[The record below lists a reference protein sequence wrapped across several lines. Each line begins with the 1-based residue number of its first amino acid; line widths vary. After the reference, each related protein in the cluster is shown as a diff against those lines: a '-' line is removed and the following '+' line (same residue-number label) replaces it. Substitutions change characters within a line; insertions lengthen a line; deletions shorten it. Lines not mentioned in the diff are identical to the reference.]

1 MTRIDSLSYPLVMLV
16 ATGLFMFSAYSSF
29 RGAPPP
35 ILTTQEQ
42 WIGVVLVLASFAATA
57 LLDAVLTRRGKRPSK
72 ILTLS
77 EGFNP
82 TYIHEVI
89 HLYPT
94 VPIKRTPSERLWDL
108 TSASLVGQDN
118 ALALAKL
125 RIDIE
130 QALRELML
138 VRGLEVVTA
147 RSSAVKMA
155 ELLAGDVLPT
165 ELVEPIRQVLTV
177 CNQAIHGYD
186 VSDDLA
192 DSIVSVGDE
201 LLARLR
207 WLIERHT
214 PNVQETTRLNG

>member
-16 ATGLFMFSAYSSF
+16 ATGLVIFTAYTSF
-29 RGAPPP
+29 AGTPPP

-42 WIGVVLVLASFAATA
+42 WIGVLLLVASFAATA
-57 LLDAVLTRRGKRPSK
+57 LLDVVLWRKGRPSK
-72 ILTLS
+72 TLTPS
-77 EGFNP
+77 TGFNP

-89 HLYPT
+89 HLYPS
-94 VPIKRTPSERLWDL
+94 VPIKGTSSERVWDL

-130 QALRELML
+130 QTLRELML

-147 RSSAVKMA
+147 RSSAIKMA

-165 ELVEPIRQVLTV
+165 ELVDPIRQVLAV

-192 DSIVSVGDE
+192 DSVVSVGDE

-207 WLIERHT
+207 WIIGRHSS
-214 PNVQETTRLNG
+214 NVQETTRLNG